1 MKKHL
6 ILIILIYLFGCSKE
20 KETIPIGGV
29 QEQITEEISEG
40 EGTMAYGTTRPLNAF
55 VDICLNKNVANHSN
69 SEIGLKTV
77 KVLDAIYRS
86 IKSEQVEKI

>member
-1 MKKHL
+1 MNIIPDINMK
-6 ILIILIYLFGCSKE
+6 E
-20 KETIPIGGV
+20 
-29 QEQITEEISEG
+29 ITEEISEG

-55 VDICLNKNVANHSN
+55 VDICLNKNVANHGN

-77 KVLDAIYRS
+77 KILDAIYRS